1 MFPLLVNQLI
11 PLSKTNNLSDI
22 WPRCNGVQVQDSH
35 LTSDSSPVVSHSSVL
50 PSGTCSVMG
59 KRKAAGVFLSSPFPL
74 QNLQTYNNSNFVQF
88 PEFQTE
94 RRKKPASSAQI
105 LLNPASQVI
114 VEFCFPSR
122 YFTFS
127 RILHCIWAKSRIPKI
142 PFHTLCY
149 GLPKITKFT
158 NLTIFR

>member
-11 PLSKTNNLSDI
+11 PLSKTNNVSDI
-22 WPRCNGVQVQDSH
+22 WPRCNGLQVQDFH
-35 LTSDSSPVVSHSSVL
+35 FPSDSSPVVSHNSVL
-50 PSGTCSVMG
+50 PTGTRSVMG

-94 RRKKPASSAQI
+94 RQ
-105 LLNPASQVI
+105 NF
-114 VEFCFPSR
+114 VESRFPSR
-122 YFTFS
+122 YFRFS
-127 RILHCIWAKSRIPKI
+127 RILHRILAKSRIPKI
-142 PFHTLCY
+142 PFQTLCY